1 MKPLIR
7 IISVKS
13 KTQKSFDEICD
24 LYFSKIENFYSVEF
38 INIKSVEV
46 EREAKDLK
54 IQKESELI
62 LNKLTQD
69 EYVILL
75 DEKGK
80 FYSSREFAETLEKH
94 LNLQKKVTFIIGG
107 AFGVNETLKKRAQMT
122 LALSS
127 FVFNHMVAKI
137 VLLEQI
143 FRTCTLIH
151 NVPYHND

>member
-13 KTQKSFDEICD
+13 KTQKSFDQLFD

-46 EREAKDLK
+46 ERDSKDLK
-54 IQKESELI
+54 VQKESELI
-62 LNKLTQD
+62 LNKIAQD
-69 EYVILL
+69 DFVILL

-80 FYSSREFAETLEKH
+80 FYSSREFAETLEQH
-94 LNLQKKVTFIIGG
+94 LNLQKKVTFVIGG
-107 AFGVNETLKKRAQMT
+107 AFGVNDILKRRAQMT
-122 LALSS
+122 IALSS
-127 FVFNHMVAKI
+127 FVLNHMVAKV